1 MGYKNEMDAGV
12 VGGIANTENRDIV
25 SRSVQTEAGLE
36 FGVPVAQGAF
46 DKSCRATKAG
56 DTEFVGIT
64 LLDRSTLNDRFDF
77 HDDARIMKKGV
88 VWVKVTEAVNAGD
101 AVAVTVADGTF
112 NKTVAGATSVAMSG
126 ATYDT
131 SAALGGLAQL
141 RIK

>member
-36 FGVPVAQGAF
+36 FGVPVAQGTF

-56 DTEFVGIT
+56 DTKFVGIT

-77 HDDARIMKKGV
+77 QDDARIMKKGV

-101 AVAVTVADGTF
+101 DVAVNVADGTF
-112 NKTVAGATSVAMSG
+112 NKTVADTTSVAMAG
-126 ATYDT
+126 VTCDT